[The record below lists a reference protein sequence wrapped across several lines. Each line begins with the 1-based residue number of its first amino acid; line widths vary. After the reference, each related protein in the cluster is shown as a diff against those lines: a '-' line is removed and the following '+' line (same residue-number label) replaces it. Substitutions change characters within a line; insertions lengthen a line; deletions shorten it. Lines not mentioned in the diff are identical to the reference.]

1 MEAAEENVSRS
12 LAPVVAKLQDAIGME
27 NVKTSKMERLLYS
40 HDLAPLPSVV
50 QVAFK
55 NIPDIVVRP
64 HSTEDI
70 VKIVKIAAEE
80 KIPIT
85 PRGASTWGLGGS
97 TPIFGGILI
106 DSSGGMNKILNI
118 DVENLCV
125 KAQAGCTW
133 KQVYDACLEKGLL
146 LGGYPSSFP
155 SATLGGWI
163 SVNGVGIGSMKY
175 GTSGDLVRNMEV
187 VMPNG
192 TVVETG
198 FDLIVDNETGYNLN
212 RLIVGAEGTLA
223 QICTVTF
230 KLEPA
235 PEIMKSLTYSFPSLK
250 EAAKPLMEICRSRV
264 RPLHIGFSD
273 QNHFDLLRKA
283 GKHTLPEGN
292 NVLNIQ
298 LEGDKEIVA
307 WEEKKIEEIMAK
319 HGGKRLPDDV
329 ASHEWDERCY
339 EYRCREI
346 GIGSIPGEAV
356 LPLNKFGECVDECYK
371 ILGDLKMTGAIIGS
385 MVDRNTVMF
394 MPYYLSNFDEM
405 QNMTGFGFNAR
416 FANYSMTIGG
426 RPLGFGAFFA
436 SNLDGIRGTGAKYIR
451 DIKKLVDPQDIMN
464 PGKLTG
470 TTLRYGIKIPPVL
483 FQVGMKAMA
492 TVRAALPSESPEI
505 EAKQEA
511 YAQERAN
518 AERDGRHKSH

>member
-1 MEAAEENVSRS
+1 MSAEEENVSKAM
-12 LAPVVAKLQDAIGME
+12 APVVSKLQDAIGRE

-40 HDLAPLPSVV
+40 HDLAPLPSLA
-50 QVAFK
+50 QIAFK
-55 NIPDIVVRP
+55 NLPDVVVRP
-64 HSTEDI
+64 HTTEDV

-80 KIPIT
+80 KVPIT

-106 DSSGGMNKILNI
+106 DMSGGMNKILKI
-118 DVENLCV
+118 DKENLFI

-133 KQVYDACLEKGLL
+133 KQVMEAAEENGMM

-187 VMPNG
+187 VMPDG
-192 TVVETG
+192 TLVETG
-198 FDLIVDNETGYNLN
+198 YDLIVDNETGYNLN

-223 QICTVTF
+223 HVCTVTL

-235 PEIMKSLTYSFPSLK
+235 PEVMRPLTYAFPTLK
-250 EAAKPLMEICRSRV
+250 EAGKPLWDIMRSRV

-273 QNHFDLLRKA
+273 PNHFELLRKA
-283 GKHTLPEGN
+283 GKHAIEDGA
-292 NVLNIQ
+292 VLNIQ
-298 LEGDKEIVA
+298 LEGDKEVVA
-307 WEEKKIEEIMAK
+307 WEEKKIDEIMAK
-319 HGGKRLPDDV
+319 YGGKKLADEV
-329 ASHEWDERCY
+329 AAHEWNERCY
-339 EYRCREI
+339 EFRAREV
-346 GIGSIPGEAV
+346 GIGHIPGEALV
-356 LPLNKFGECVDECYK
+356 PLNRFEETVDACYR
-371 ILGDLKMTGAIIGS
+371 ILKEEKLTGAIIGS

-394 MPYYLSNFDEM
+394 MPYYLFDPDQL
-405 QNMTGFGFNAR
+405 QNLTAFGFNAK
-416 FANYSMTIGG
+416 FANYSLTVGG

-436 SNLDGIRGTGAKYIR
+436 SNLDEIRGPGAKYIR
-451 DIKKLVDPQDIMN
+451 EIKKLIDPDDIMN

-470 TTLRYGIKIPPVL
+470 TTLRYGIRIPPAL
-483 FQVGMKAMA
+483 FKLEMGAMGVMKKMFPTEDEVAE
-492 TVRAALPSESPEI
+492 R
-505 EAKQEA
+505 QEA

-518 AERDGRHKSH
+518 KERDGRHKGH

>member
-1 MEAAEENVSRS
+1 MVAAEDNVSRA
-12 LAPVVAKLQDAIGME
+12 LAPVVAKLQDAIGIE

-40 HDLAPLPSVV
+40 HDLAPLPNIA
-50 QVAFK
+50 QIAFK
-55 NIPDIVVRP
+55 NLPDIVVRP
-64 HSTEDI
+64 HTTEDV

-106 DSSGGMNKILNI
+106 DMSGGMNKIINI
-118 DVENLCV
+118 DQENLCV

-133 KQVYDACLEKGLL
+133 KQVLDACQEKGLL

-192 TVVETG
+192 TVVQTG
-198 FDLIVDNETGYNLN
+198 YDLIVDNETGYNLN

-223 QICTVTF
+223 HICTVTF

-235 PEIMKSLTYSFPSLK
+235 PELMKSLTYAFPTLK
-250 EAAKPLMEICRSRV
+250 EAGKPLMEVCRSRV

-273 QNHFDLLRKA
+273 PNHFELLKKA
-283 GKHTLPEGN
+283 GKHTIEDGA
-292 NVLNIQ
+292 VLNVQ

-307 WEEKKIEEIMAK
+307 WEEKKIDEIMVK
-319 HGGKRLPDDV
+319 HGGKRLADDV

-356 LPLNKFGECVDECYK
+356 LPLNKFEDTVDACYSF
-371 ILGDLKMTGAIIGS
+371 LSDLKLKGAIIGS

-394 MPYYLSNFDEM
+394 MPYYLFNPDEL
-405 QNMTGFGFNAR
+405 QNLTAFGFNAK
-416 FANYSMTIGG
+416 FANYSLSIGG
-426 RPLGFGAFFA
+426 RPLGFGSFFA
-436 SNLDGIRGTGAKYIR
+436 SNLDPIRGSGAKYIR
-451 DIKKLVDPQDIMN
+451 DIKKLIDPQDIMN

-470 TTLRYGIKIPPVL
+470 TTLRYGIKIPPAL
-483 FQVGMKAMA
+483 FQIGMGAMG
-492 TVRAALPSESPEI
+492 TIKKMFPTEEEVEDR
-505 EAKQEA
+505 QEA

-518 AERDGRHKSH
+518 ASRDGRHKSH